1 MGSSEVGH
9 NAPNQWRLGRSDAGA
24 PDAVGGTPTSEIS
37 KKWFLFSRVYDVCCM
52 DTLYNIIY
60 IQINKYIYMCVY

>member
-37 KKWFLFSRVYDVCCM
+37 QKWFLFLGCM
-52 DTLYNIIY
+52 MYAVWIHYII
-60 IQINKYIYMCVY
+60 